1 MLAFLWANTPVI
13 GVSAVMVSMGITLT
27 FSDFA
32 TVLKRPKPIFV
43 GFCGQTFVPGCV
55 VFLLA
60 TLFRLPEAIA
70 LGMMV
75 IAACPGGATSNAFS
89 VMARGDAALSISLT
103 AVSSIFAFLNV
114 PTNIGIGTARV
125 GGPDSGVTLNFA
137 QTALKVFSNTVVPLA
152 LGMGLRR
159 LLPVFS
165 VKLVKPLLYGGLGVL
180 ILPTFTFFDQFGA
193 LLTGRDTL
201 AASTAILLNVCAML
215 AGLALGRICRLPPM
229 QARTLSIE
237 VGIQNYGL
245 VLIIIV
251 TYLEDLRLLL
261 PAIFY
266 LPSMYLTGFFMV
278 LLANKFSGSDHL
290 RTDKKAPQHS

>member
-1 MLAFLWANTPVI
+1 
-13 GVSAVMVSMGITLT
+13 MVSMGITLT
-27 FSDFA
+27 FGDFKN
-32 TVLKRPKPIFV
+32 VLKKPKPIAV

-60 TLFRLPEAIA
+60 MLFGLPDHIA

-103 AVSSIFAFLNV
+103 AVSSIFAFVTV
-114 PTNIGIGTARV
+114 PTIIGIGTKV
-125 GGPDSGVTLNFA
+125 FGGPDSGVTLDFA
-137 QTALKVFSNTVVPLA
+137 ETALKVFSNTVVPLA
-152 LGMGLRR
+152 LGMSLRR
-159 LLPVFS
+159 ALPVLS
-165 VKLVKPLLYGGLGVL
+165 PKLVKPLLYGGLGVL

-201 AASTAILLNVCAML
+201 AAAAAILLNIFAMF
-215 AGLALGRICRLPPM
+215 AGLILGWACGLPPR

-251 TYLEDLRLLL
+251 TYLQDLSLLL

-266 LPSMYLTGFFMV
+266 LPSMYATGFFMV
-278 LLANKFSGSDHL
+278 FLAGKFGL
-290 RTDKKAPQHS
+290 GKETEAAKKAPQHS